1 MKHSFAKRL
10 EIVLALINGT
20 PIAQMHRISH
30 IEYHQLRDWLE
41 LYRLYGESGLK
52 PRSPHYLDPS
62 EKEHLVRLVLEKGL
76 SLRQVYIHNGID
88 RSTLKGWIKKV
99 RKDGYLAL
107 YDFNQA
113 RRIKDVST
121 KGNKRV
127 KPIEPLTEA
136 SDTQTMQDEL
146 KKLRDENLRLRAENA
161 LLKKAKALME
171 EQESR
176 LNVSGYKSSN
186 H

>member
-1 MKHSFAKRL
+1 MKHPFAKRL
-10 EIVLALINGT
+10 EIVLALTNGT
-20 PIAQMHRISH
+20 PVGQMHRISH
-30 IEYHQLRDWLE
+30 VEYHQLRDWLE

-52 PRSPHYLDPS
+52 PRSPHHLDPS

-99 RKDGYLAL
+99 RKEGYLAL
-107 YDFNQA
+107 YDLKSA
-113 RRIKDVST
+113 RRIKVST
-121 KGNKRV
+121 KGNKRA
-127 KPIEPLTEA
+127 KQIEPSTEVT
-136 SDTQTMQDEL
+136 DTQTMQDEL
-146 KKLRDENLRLRAENA
+146 KKLQDENLRLRAENA

-176 LNVSGYKSSN
+176 LNVFGYKSSN